1 MEAKLIQGWV
11 KSSRL
16 VALVKKGSTNALVI
30 FITSRS
36 PPQVYSDL
44 TIEKVLPIDQDFQCD
59 IGKKYQ

>member
-1 MEAKLIQGWV
+1 METMLIQGWLRT
-11 KSSRL
+11 SRL
-16 VALVKKGSTNALVI
+16 LALVNKGSTHALVI

-59 IGKKYQ
+59 IGKV